1 MTNLEKLKLL
11 DAEEFVKETVKLYQH
26 PAKKYIDYT
35 AYLNSEDEN
44 ILHFVRH
51 KGRCRMKEI
60 SADLHRTDLYEEPEY
75 GIVVEER
82 SYFSADYVIVL
93 TNSGQIM
100 SVPKERIEMI

>member
-35 AYLNSEDEN
+35 AYLDSEDEN

-51 KGRCRMKEI
+51 HGECKVIESEKVFANI
-60 SADLHRTDLYEEPEY
+60 SEEKSENQKQAYLLERVKRY
-75 GIVVEER
+75 GQ
-82 SYFSADYVIVL
+82 DYAMVL
-93 TNSGQIM
+93 TEGKVMI
-100 SVPKERIEMI
+100 VPESNIIK